1 MESLLWILGFIPK
14 WAWFVCFTLSFLT
27 LAFSKFLKRFQF
39 FVLHSWAI
47 YVSSLVLLLVS
58 TWFLGFQTNEEKWK
72 KEIQKTKAAIEVLEN
87 KNLELSKDL
96 EKASQEKEVVIK
108 EKTKRVVQY
117 LEKEVFRD
125 KEVVKYI
132 ETCPQLPPKVIEL
145 HNKAVELK

>member
-14 WAWFVCFTLSFLT
+14 WAWFVCFVLSFLT

-47 YVSSLVLLLVS
+47 YVFSLVLLLIS

-72 KEIQKTKAAIEVLEN
+72 REIQKTQDAIKVLEN
-87 KNLELSKDL
+87 KNLELSKEL
-96 EKASQEKEVVIK
+96 ENSSQQKTVVIK
-108 EKTKRVVQY
+108 EKGRKVIEY

-125 KEVVKYI
+125 KEVVRYV
-132 ETCPQLPPKVIEL
+132 ETCSNLPPQIIGL
-145 HNKAVELK
+145 HNKAIQK

>member
-14 WAWFVCFTLSFLT
+14 WAWFVCFLLSFLT

-47 YVSSLVLLLVS
+47 YVFSLVMLLTS

-72 KEIQKTKAAIEVLEN
+72 KEIEKTQAAIQILESKNTELTKELENSSQQKTI
-87 KNLELSKDL
+87 
-96 EKASQEKEVVIK
+96 VIK
-108 EKTKRVVQY
+108 EKGRKVVEY

-125 KEVVKYI
+125 KEVVRYV
-132 ETCPQLPPKVIEL
+132 ETCSTLPPQIVEL
-145 HNKAVELK
+145 HNKAAQK

>member
-14 WAWFVCFTLSFLT
+14 WAWFVCFAFSFLT

-47 YVSSLVLLLVS
+47 YVFSLVLLLTS

-72 KEIQKTKAAIEVLEN
+72 REIQKTQAAIEVLES
-87 KNLELSKDL
+87 KNLELSKEL
-96 EKASQEKEVVIK
+96 ENSSQQKTVVIK
-108 EKTKRVVQY
+108 EKGRKVVEY

-125 KEVVKYI
+125 KEVVRYV
-132 ETCPQLPPKVIEL
+132 ETCSNLPPQIIEL
-145 HNKAVELK
+145 HNKAVQK